1 MLETTVRNLSSSQL
15 RELENFGSKVNKFG
29 ANFAVCNVDG
39 ELVLV
44 CDGGLFKS
52 DRKQLIRLGMQVLDR
67 DNAVDKVVEEGKVLA
82 SVLACGSG
90 PAGHVG
96 LIDLGE
102 EENDIDNAERVKEEN
117 PVGYCTLKTVLS
129 EILSLFAENF
139 HRVSTAEEQ
148 IEIISS
154 ELSETY
160 EELMLLHK
168 LSTHMKVTEP
178 DSNFLQMACD
188 SLTDLVSVEGIA
200 ILLEK
205 TIDNSKKLVLVAGSG
220 LLDVDDQMATMLHSR
235 LLEEL
240 NSGREAILD
249 SEVDSPFKYDWP
261 ENIKNIIAVPLLG
274 KTGSKDHFIES
285 GYNANSLIG
294 LMVAI
299 NIIGKADFDSVDS
312 KLFYSVANSCA
323 VFIENGKLF
332 MDLQELFIGALKS
345 LTSSIDAKDEYTRGH
360 SERVAFISR
369 WIAERLSGDQALS
382 EEQIQKVYLAGLLH
396 DIGKLGIDEAVL
408 RKKGKLTNEELDCI
422 KKHPL
427 VGADILGGIKQMRDI
442 VPGVLYHHE
451 RIDGKGYPDGL
462 TNDKIPLI
470 GKILSV
476 ADSFDA
482 MTSKRTYREAMTVEQ
497 SLEEIEK
504 CSGTQFDENVSRVF
518 LNSDVYYLWSFIQE
532 ELTEDFGTG
541 NLSQY
546 GAVAVGTLIR

>member
-1 MLETTVRNLSSSQL
+1 MLETKVRNLSSPQSHEL
-15 RELENFGSKVNKFG
+15 RNFGSRVNRFG
-29 ANFAVCNVDG
+29 ANFAVCNVNG

-44 CDGGLFKS
+44 CDGGLFRS
-52 DRKQLIRLGMQVLDR
+52 DRERLIRLGMEVLGR
-67 DNAVDKVVEEGKVLA
+67 DSGVNKVVEEGKVLT
-82 SVLACGSG
+82 SVLACGSE
-90 PAGHVG
+90 PAGYVG

-102 EENDIDNAERVKEEN
+102 KENDINNDERVKEEN
-117 PVGYCTLKTVLS
+117 PPGYCTRKTVLS
-129 EILSLFAENF
+129 EMLSLFAENF
-139 HRVSTAEEQ
+139 HRVSTAEKQ

-205 TIDNSKKLVLVAGSG
+205 TIDNDKKFILVAGSG
-220 LLDVDDQMATMLHSR
+220 LLDIDDQMAAMLYSR

-261 ENIKNIIAVPLLG
+261 ANIKNVIAVPLLG
-274 KTGSKDHFIES
+274 KTVSKDNFIE
-285 GYNANSLIG
+285 NCFNTNNLIG

-299 NIIGKADFDSVDS
+299 NIIGKADFDSVDA

-360 SERVAFISR
+360 SERVAFVSR
-369 WIAERLSGDQALS
+369 WIAERLSGEQALS
-382 EEQIQKVYLAGLLH
+382 EEQIRKVYLAGLLH

-422 KKHPL
+422 KRHPR
-427 VGADILGGIKQMRDI
+427 VGADILGGIKQMHDI

-462 TNDKIPLI
+462 TNDEIPLI

-504 CSGTQFDENVSRVF
+504 CARTQFDENVSRVF
-518 LNSDVYYLWSFIQE
+518 LDSDVYYLWSLIQE
-532 ELTEDFGTG
+532 EFAEDLGTG

-546 GAVAVGTLIR
+546 GALAVGTLIR